1 MPVAPPGSAPLL
13 WEAACDDENP
23 VSDGKARLAA
33 SLRETRRL
41 AGRLGLPAPRTVEV
55 APVPDQSAGMTFAGI
70 IRLQPAPPTVLHAT
84 LLHETGHLGPFRQRE
99 VEEAIADLTRR
110 ALLSALAKDS
120 PQAAAPLLPALVSGL
135 YAGATP
141 VPPSRGNAP
150 LSPAVY
156 REASRL
162 ALALLVEVG
171 LSDAA
176 RPRTAREAVPYADAA
191 RLGRTLTST
200 QVRRLAEDHLAE
212 PAAAAAAGAA
222 LRLDVVARL
231 REAAATG
238 AVNPAHR
245 RLCRHLA
252 LALEAA
258 GDTRTGESPLRG
270 YLDTAL
276 ELSDGDRIMAH
287 GVVVELASSPEV
299 PLAYLTRWLE
309 RAEGL
314 PDPRSACIARSRRAM
329 ARLQDADR
337 AGARADLARVAFECP
352 DPVLAA
358 AALVEWSFLEHL
370 APDDVERLLDL
381 SPTLSRCGAG
391 AGAEAMRAHTL
402 ALAGAAAEALPH
414 FARAAAVTPGWS
426 LTVGW
431 AEAMAAAGRRSS
443 AAALFRREAR
453 TWQLQA
459 GGEELGGAALLAA
472 TLIDPGGG
480 PEDPLAAADLLLAGG
495 GWPDQALA
503 EAAARLSALGRER
516 EALLAWRRLLDTVPL
531 SDLAPLARE
540 RLRRAA
546 GE

>member
-1 MPVAPPGSAPLL
+1 
-13 WEAACDDENP
+13 
-23 VSDGKARLAA
+23 
-33 SLRETRRL
+33 
-41 AGRLGLPAPRTVEV
+41 
-55 APVPDQSAGMTFAGI
+55 MTFAGI

-110 ALLSALAKDS
+110 ALLSALVKDS
-120 PQAAAPLLPALVSGL
+120 PRAAAPLLPSLVVGL
-135 YAGATP
+135 FAGATP
-141 VPPSRGNAP
+141 VLPSTGNEP

-171 LSDAA
+171 LSD
-176 RPRTAREAVPYADAA
+176 PGTESEAVPYADAA

-200 QVRRLAEDHLAE
+200 QVRRLAEDHVAK

-222 LRLDVVARL
+222 LRRDVVARL
-231 REAAATG
+231 REAAAAG
-238 AVNPAHR
+238 SVNSDHR

-252 LALEAA
+252 LALEAT
-258 GDTRTGESPLRG
+258 GDTRTDEPPLRA

-276 ELSDGDRIMAH
+276 ELSDGDRILAH
-287 GVVVELASSPEV
+287 GVIVELASSPEA

-314 PDPRSACIARSRRAM
+314 PEPPSACVARSRRAM
-329 ARLQDADR
+329 ARLQDGDR
-337 AGARADLARVAFECP
+337 AGARADLARVAVECE

-358 AALVEWSFLEHL
+358 AAVVEWSLLERL
-370 APDDVERLLDL
+370 SPDDVRRLLDL
-381 SPTLSRCGAG
+381 SPTLSRCGA
-391 AGAEAMRAHTL
+391 AAEAMRAHAL
-402 ALAGAAAEALPH
+402 ALAGAAEEALPH
-414 FARAAAVTPGWS
+414 FARAAAVAPGWS

-443 AAALFRREAR
+443 AAALFRQEAR
-453 TWQLQA
+453 TWRRQA
-459 GGEELGGAALLAA
+459 GGEGLGGAALLAA
-472 TLIDPGGG
+472 MFIDPGAG

-503 EAAARLSALGRER
+503 EAAGRLSALGRER
-516 EALLAWRRLLDTVPL
+516 EALLAWQRLLDTVPV

-540 RLRRAA
+540 RLRLPA